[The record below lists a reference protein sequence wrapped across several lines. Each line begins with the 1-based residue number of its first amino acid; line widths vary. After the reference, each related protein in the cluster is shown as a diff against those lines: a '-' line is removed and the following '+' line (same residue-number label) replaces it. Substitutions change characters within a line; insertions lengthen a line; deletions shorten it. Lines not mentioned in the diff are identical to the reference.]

1 MKKFRKF
8 PISLKQLLIITSLF
22 LVMIAG
28 GCEFQVDFRELAD
41 QIIEQV
47 VPAPEDTA
55 VPVDSSPTV
64 EATEVV
70 EVNTTPTPL
79 SGAVELVLWVPPQFD
94 PEVDSPANQLF
105 KQRIAEFEE
114 THEDIFVTVRVKSVS
129 GATSLLESLTITST
143 AASQGMPSLIALPRS
158 DLETAVSRNLL
169 IPFEAYSSAIDE
181 QDWYNYA
188 QNLTVVGANSYGLP
202 FAGDV
207 LAMIYRSEAIGE
219 FPETWDEIL
228 RRGEP
233 IAFPAADPQS
243 LTTMA
248 LYLSSGGEIDTTQR
262 LPQMDLELLNNLYQL
277 YADGAQSGVFPLWL
291 TDLQRDTDAWTAYN
305 ELRSNQVITWASRYL
320 SDPSEDSTLALL
332 PAFDNEELVTIA
344 DGWVWC
350 LTDPRVQTHEISVE
364 LAEFLTDAAYLSDWS
379 SEAGVFPVR
388 PSTLNTWE
396 DTEVKSLLGELAL
409 IAHRRPTNEIIGIIG
424 LVMEDQLV
432 QILSG
437 KTTAPFAAQAV
448 IDHIGNP

>member
-1 MKKFRKF
+1 MKKFNKF
-8 PISLKQLLIITSLF
+8 PIPFKHILIITSLF

-28 GCEFQVDFRELAD
+28 GCEFQGDFRELVD

-55 VPVDSSPTV
+55 VPVNSLPTV
-64 EATEVV
+64 EATEVE

-79 SGAVELVLWVPPQFD
+79 SGTVELVLWVPPQFD
-94 PEVDSPANQLF
+94 PEDNSPASELI

-114 THEDIFVTVRVKSVS
+114 THDDIFVTVRVKSAS
-129 GATSLLESLTITST
+129 GATGLLESLTITSS
-143 AASQGMPSLIALPRS
+143 AANQGMPSLVALPRS
-158 DLETAVSRNLL
+158 DLESAVSRNLL
-169 IPFEAYSSAIDE
+169 IPFDSYSSAIDE
-181 QDWYNYA
+181 QDWYDYA

-207 LAMIYRSEAIGE
+207 LAMVYRSEEIGE
-219 FPETWDEIL
+219 FPATWVEIL

-248 LYLSSGGEIDTTQR
+248 LYLSSGGEIDATQR

-277 YADGAQSGVFPLWL
+277 FANGAQSGVFPLWL
-291 TDLQRDTDAWTAYN
+291 TELQRDTDAWTTYN

-320 SDPSEDSTLALL
+320 RDPSEDSTLALL

-350 LTDPRVQTHEISVE
+350 LTDPRVQAHEISVE
-364 LAEFLTDAAYLSDWS
+364 LAEFLTDAEYLRDWS

-396 DTEVKSLLGELAL
+396 DTELKNLLGELAQ
-409 IAHRRPTNEIIGIIG
+409 IAQIRPTNEIISIIG

-437 KTTAPFAAQAV
+437 KTTAPFAAQAI

>member
-1 MKKFRKF
+1 MKKFNKF
-8 PISLKQLLIITSLF
+8 PIPLKHLLMITSLF
-22 LVMIAG
+22 LVIIAG
-28 GCEFQVDFRELAD
+28 GCEFQVDFRELVD
-41 QIIEQV
+41 QFIEQV
-47 VPAPEDTA
+47 VPTPEDTA
-55 VPVDSSPTV
+55 VPVDSSPAV
-64 EATEVV
+64 ETTEVE
-70 EVNTTPTPL
+70 EVITTPTPL
-79 SGAVELVLWVPPQFD
+79 SGTVELVLWVPPQFD
-94 PEVDSPANQLF
+94 PEVNSRASELF

-114 THEDIFVTVRVKSVS
+114 THDDIFVTVRVKSAS
-129 GATSLLESLTITST
+129 GATGLLESLTITSS
-143 AASQGMPSLIALPRS
+143 AANQGMPSLVALPRS
-158 DLETAVSRNLL
+158 DLESAISRNLL
-169 IPFEAYSSAIDE
+169 IPFDSYSSAIDE
-181 QDWYNYA
+181 QDWYDYA

-207 LAMIYRSEAIGE
+207 LAMVYRSEEIGE
-219 FPETWDEIL
+219 FPATWVEIL

-243 LTTMA
+243 LTTIA
-248 LYLSSGGEIDTTQR
+248 LYLSSGGEIEATQR

-277 YADGAQSGVFPLWL
+277 FANGAQSGVFPLWL
-291 TDLQRDTDAWTAYN
+291 TELQRDSDAWTTYN

-320 SDPSEDSTLALL
+320 RDPSEDSTLALL

-350 LTDPRVQTHEISVE
+350 LTDPRVQAHEISVE
-364 LAEFLTDAAYLSDWS
+364 LAEFLTDAEYLSDWS

-396 DTEVKSLLGELAL
+396 DTELINLLGELAQ
-409 IAHRRPTNEIIGIIG
+409 IAQIRPTNEIISIIG

-437 KTTAPFAAQAV
+437 KTTAPFAAQAI